1 MRKMKANKV
10 IVCALCGM
18 ILLFT
23 ACGSMNNATKGGL
36 IGAGGGALL
45 GSIIGKVAG
54 NTAVGAAIGTA
65 IGTGA
70 GVLIGKKMDK
80 AKAAAA
86 AAVQEATVEEVT
98 DNNGLSAVKVTFDSG
113 ILFKTNKSDL
123 SDAAKNS
130 LVKFAGVLKQYPD
143 IDVAI
148 YGHTDSTG
156 TDAINVPLS
165 LARAKSVSGYLES
178 CGISNT
184 KFKSIEGQGS
194 SQPVAT
200 NATKE
205 GRAQNRRVEVYMYA
219 SAEMIKAA
227 EAGTL
232 N

>member
-1 MRKMKANKV
+1 MKVKKL
-10 IVCALCGM
+10 IVFAMCGLVL
-18 ILLFT
+18 IFS
-23 ACGSMNNATKGGL
+23 ACGSMNNTTKGGL

-45 GSIIGKVAG
+45 GGIIGKVAG

-65 IGTGA
+65 VGTGA

-86 AAVQEATVEEVT
+86 AAVQDATVEEVT

-123 SDAAKNS
+123 STEAKNS

-148 YGHTDSTG
+148 YGHTDNTG
-156 TDAINVPLS
+156 TDAINLPLS
-165 LARAKSVSGYLES
+165 LARAKSVSSYLES
-178 CGISNT
+178 CGVSNT
-184 KFKSIEGQGS
+184 KFKAVEGQGAT
-194 SQPVAT
+194 QPVAT
-200 NATKE
+200 NDTKE

-219 SAEMIKAA
+219 SADMIKAA